1 MARKGMRKYGCV
13 LVNEGDKLTPDQKAI
28 LKKEKKE
35 EAVEEVE
42 EVKAEVEEVAEVK
55 AEAANE
61 EAAPAEDDKGE
72 DK

>member
-1 MARKGMRKYGCV
+1 M
-13 LVNEGDKLTPDQKAI
+13 KA
-28 LKKEKKE
+28 
-35 EAVEEVE
+35 A
-42 EVKAEVEEVAEVK
+42 VEEVAEVK